1 MLWRKIKKGKEK
13 WWKEAYILIQGRGW
27 KEESV
32 KQKHKYLSQQ
42 PCTHLGVEKEPA
54 TWLSGGMGVGSGGLG
69 QNILDSDVSKWKGPE
84 TKLEMFKNSKKAS
97 VTGDKKSSTYNKC
110 VLILQEK
117 TEVEHLKNES
127 MDLNT
132 WEG

>member
-1 MLWRKIKKGKEK
+1 MEQRHE
-13 WWKEAYILIQGRGW
+13 
-27 KEESV
+27 
-32 KQKHKYLSQQ
+32 YLSQQ

-54 TWLSGGMGVGSGGLG
+54 TWLSGEMGVGSGGLG
-69 QNILDSDVSKWKGPE
+69 ENILDSDVSQCKGPE

-117 TEVEHLKNES
+117 TEVEHLG
-127 MDLNT
+127 MRA
-132 WEG
+132 WI